1 MDICPAFQ
9 PPHNPTFVSFN
20 HQKRNDMKAEK
31 TTGALFIAGAIGVL
45 VPYIILSITFE
56 YPMVLQQETGAI
68 LTKFHA
74 GGASLIWTWWA
85 FAVLGLPLLVAY
97 ERMGQKLEN
106 SLPFVRWATTFGKI
120 GLIAQM
126 IGLLRWVFVV
136 PVLAHTYVQAPDEA
150 SRAAAKVVFQAFH
163 QFGGV
168 LLGEHVGQ
176 LFTITWTVLLSLA
189 FDRLRMF
196 PKWVIW
202 LGYGSSAIYLMAQA
216 ELFATV
222 IPDFPVWELAGLIG
236 STLWL
241 VWLVVI
247 GIRMRS

>member
-1 MDICPAFQ
+1 
-9 PPHNPTFVSFN
+9 
-20 HQKRNDMKAEK
+20 MKSEK
-31 TTGALFIAGAIGVL
+31 TTGALLIAGAFGVL
-45 VPYIILSITFE
+45 APYIILSITFE
-56 YPMVLQQETGAI
+56 YPMVLRQETGTI
-68 LTKFHA
+68 LSKFHT

-85 FAVLGLPLLVAY
+85 FAILGLPLLVAY
-97 ERMGQKLEN
+97 ERIGQKLEN
-106 SLPFVRWATTFGKI
+106 SLPFVRWVTTFGKI

-136 PVLAHTYVQAPDEA
+136 PVLAQVYVQAPDEA
-150 SRAAAKVVFQAFH
+150 TRTAAKVVFQAIH

-202 LGYGSSAIYLMAQA
+202 LGYGSSAIYLMAQD

-222 IPDFPVWELAGLIG
+222 IPGFPVWELAGLIG

-247 GIRMRS
+247 GVRMLRGN